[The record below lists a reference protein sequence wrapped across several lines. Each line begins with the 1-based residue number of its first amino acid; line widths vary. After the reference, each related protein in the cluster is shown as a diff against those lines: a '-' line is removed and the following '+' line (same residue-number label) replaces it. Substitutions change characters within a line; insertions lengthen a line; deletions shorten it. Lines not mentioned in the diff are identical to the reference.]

1 MEPPEGGDTMKQVRG
16 TLLECVKQAAD
27 ICHLRTQEE
36 QGTIEFYCRIRYPL
50 LTGLYLNPGESEQMT
65 LKRLGEAIIQ
75 QARVSSVPVG
85 HQSALL
91 EYGDAWVGEALD
103 DRRIFGK
110 VYLVGA
116 SEPVALIYQL
126 DLKHDE
132 VPADAQ
138 GSRIPR
144 EANAGGN
151 ALDRL
156 TWGRS

>member
-1 MEPPEGGDTMKQVRG
+1 
-16 TLLECVKQAAD
+16 
-27 ICHLRTQEE
+27 
-36 QGTIEFYCRIRYPL
+36 
-50 LTGLYLNPGESEQMT
+50 MT

-85 HQSALL
+85 PQSALL
-91 EYGDAWVGEALD
+91 EYGDAWIGEALD

-132 VPADAQ
+132 VPAATQ

-156 TWGRS
+156 TRGRS